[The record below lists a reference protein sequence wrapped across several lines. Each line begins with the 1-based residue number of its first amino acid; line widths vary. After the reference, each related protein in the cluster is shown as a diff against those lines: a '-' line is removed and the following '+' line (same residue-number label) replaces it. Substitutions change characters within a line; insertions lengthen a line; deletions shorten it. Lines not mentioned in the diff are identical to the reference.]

1 MRYARLFQPLSF
13 AVLCAA
19 LVPGVASAHDFWIE
33 PSTYRPAPLQRVTL
47 RHRVGAHFLGDPVPR
62 DEDLLVRFA
71 TLSRNGELRVPGVH
85 GMDPAGIAQAP
96 ESGTLVVAYE
106 SRGSVAE
113 LTPDKMVRYA
123 EDEGVASQ
131 LPAGWQGKP
140 LLRDRFARSVKSLL
154 VVRGGGSAGFDRVA
168 GLPLELVPLA
178 DPAALAAGGILPV
191 RLLWQ
196 GKPMPDI
203 QVAALSRLDPS
214 KPLVARTD
222 SAGRVSF
229 ALPRTGEWLVKAV
242 KILPATAGDGA
253 DFASVWASLT
263 FVAGEP

>member
-1 MRYARLFQPLSF
+1 MRLARLLSPLSLVALCTVL
-13 AVLCAA
+13 AV
-19 LVPGVASAHDFWIE
+19 PASAHDFWIE
-33 PSTYRPAPLQRVTL
+33 PSTYRPEPLQRVTL
-47 RHRVGAHFLGDPVPR
+47 RHRVGTHFLGDPVPR
-62 DEDLLVRFA
+62 DEDLLVRFV
-71 TLSRNGELRVPGVH
+71 TLSRGGELRVPGVH
-85 GMDPAGIAQAP
+85 GLDPAGIAQAP

-113 LTPDKMVRYA
+113 LTPDKMARYA

-178 DPAALAAGGILPV
+178 DPAALAAGGALPV

-196 GKPMPDI
+196 GKPMPDV

-222 SAGRVSF
+222 ADGRVTF
-229 ALPRTGEWLVKAV
+229 TLPRTGEWLVKAV
-242 KILPATAGDGA
+242 KILPVTAGDGA

>member
-1 MRYARLFQPLSF
+1 MRFARLLQPLSL
-13 AVLCAA
+13 AALCAA
-19 LVPGVASAHDFWIE
+19 LAPGVAAAHDFWIE
-33 PSTYRPAPLQRVTL
+33 PSTYRPEPLQRVTL
-47 RHRVGAHFLGDPVPR
+47 RHRVGTHFLGDPVPR

-106 SRGSVAE
+106 SRGSLAE
-113 LTPDKMVRYA
+113 LTPEKMARYA
-123 EDEGVASQ
+123 EEEGVAAQ

-168 GLPLELVPLA
+168 GLPFELVPLA
-178 DPAALAAGGILPV
+178 DPAALAAGGALPV

-203 QVAALSRLDPS
+203 QVAALSRLDPA

-222 SAGRVSF
+222 ADGRVSF
-229 ALPRTGEWLVKAV
+229 TLPRTGEWLVKAV
-242 KILPATAGDGA
+242 KILPGGDGA